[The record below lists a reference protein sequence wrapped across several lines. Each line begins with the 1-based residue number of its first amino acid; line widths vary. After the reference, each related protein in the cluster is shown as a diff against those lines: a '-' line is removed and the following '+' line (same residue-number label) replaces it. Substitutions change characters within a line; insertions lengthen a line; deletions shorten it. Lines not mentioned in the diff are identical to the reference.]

1 MDGGEVVVF
10 YFAELEE
17 ARGVA
22 VLGSGFSVISHR
34 LEGRD
39 ETHFSQSL
47 GAKSTRRS
55 ITMSPADV
63 SRRTLIF
70 AVDALVRC
78 SRRVLT

>member
-34 LEGRD
+34 LEGKGRNSLFTEFGREVD
-39 ETHFSQSL
+39 E
-47 GAKSTRRS
+47 
-55 ITMSPADV
+55 
-63 SRRTLIF
+63 
-70 AVDALVRC
+70 
-78 SRRVLT
+78 